1 MIIDS
6 IDNLTLNQYSYLD
19 LLNELEVC
27 KTKALIK
34 LKKEDENETIGILLS
49 TNKNETIVKLK
60 KEDENVKNFIESKL
74 YLVLK
79 SNLIKTNNK
88 YDYYLKSVEDYTK
101 VINKEV
107 FDILMKEG
115 SK

>member
-27 KTKALIK
+27 KTKALI
-34 LKKEDENETIGILLS
+34 
-49 TNKNETIVKLK
+49 KLK

-88 YDYYLKSVEDYTK
+88 YDYYLKSVEDHTK
-101 VINKEV
+101 LINKEV

>member
-34 LKKEDENETIGILLS
+34 LKKED
-49 TNKNETIVKLK
+49 K
-60 KEDENVKNFIESKL
+60 NVKNFIESKL

-101 VINKEV
+101 LINKEV

-115 SK
+115 NK

>member
-34 LKKEDENETIGILLS
+34 LKKEDEN
-49 TNKNETIVKLK
+49 
-60 KEDENVKNFIESKL
+60 VKNFIESKL

-79 SNLIKTNNK
+79 SNLIKTNK
-88 YDYYLKSVEDYTK
+88 IYDEKLEDAISLLKKKNVEDEAFDKLLNK
-101 VINKEV
+101 VYSLIA
-107 FDILMKEG
+107 L
-115 SK
+115 

>member
-6 IDNLTLNQYSYLD
+6 IDNLTLKQYSYLN
-19 LLNELEVC
+19 LLNKLEVC
-27 KTKALIK
+27 KTKSLI
-34 LKKEDENETIGILLS
+34 
-49 TNKNETIVKLK
+49 KLK

-101 VINKEV
+101 LINKEV

-115 SK
+115 NK

>member
-1 MIIDS
+1 MKSVKAIFFDF
-6 IDNLTLNQYSYLD
+6 
-19 LLNELEVC
+19 EV
-27 KTKALIK
+27 
-34 LKKEDENETIGILLS
+34 
-49 TNKNETIVKLK
+49 
-60 KEDENVKNFIESKL
+60 F
-74 YLVLK
+74 
-79 SNLIKTNNK
+79 K

>member
-34 LKKEDENETIGILLS
+34 LKKEGWPVTVVKKIFEKIFKKVL
-49 TNKNETIVKLK
+49 TNFLNMV
-60 KEDENVKNFIESKL
+60 
-74 YLVLK
+74 
-79 SNLIKTNNK
+79 
-88 YDYYLKSVEDYTK
+88 
-101 VINKEV
+101 
-107 FDILMKEG
+107 
-115 SK
+115 

>member
-34 LKKEDENETIGILLS
+34 LKKEDENI
-49 TNKNETIVKLK
+49 
-60 KEDENVKNFIESKL
+60 KNFIESKL

>member
-34 LKKEDENETIGILLS
+34 W
-49 TNKNETIVKLK
+49 K

-79 SNLIKTNNK
+79 QNFVKANNK
-88 YDYYLKSVEDYTK
+88 YDYYLKSVEDCTK
-101 VINKEV
+101 LINKEV

>member
-34 LKKEDENETIGILLS
+34 LKKEDEN
-49 TNKNETIVKLK
+49 
-60 KEDENVKNFIESKL
+60 VKNFIESKL

-79 SNLIKTNNK
+79 
-88 YDYYLKSVEDYTK
+88 
-101 VINKEV
+101 
-107 FDILMKEG
+107 
-115 SK
+115 